1 MSLHPLFSLSAKLVF
16 STFGFW
22 LAFCFSLLFQIVPR
36 CQAEKAMAPHYSAL
50 AWRTA
55 GTGEPV
61 RLLSVGSHRVGHD

>member
-1 MSLHPLFSLSAKLVF
+1 MSGWVSE
-16 STFGFW
+16 W
-22 LAFCFSLLFQIVPR
+22 MDEWMVPR